1 MAEVSG
7 VLECDTTRGFVTMTD
22 LLHLL
27 ESDIGL
33 SCGAE
38 EVPTEEITDGELRF
52 EEAADWR
59 LDFCDQVELIY
70 KYPHLEKS
78 PPSQFL
84 T

>member
-38 EVPTEEITDGELRF
+38 DPTEITDGELRF
-52 EEAADWR
+52 EKAAVR
-59 LDFCDQVELIY
+59 LDFCDQVEFI
-70 KYPHLEKS
+70 
-78 PPSQFL
+78 
-84 T
+84 